1 LRQIEL
7 ARKRH
12 EIESRYNKEQQAATK
27 IQTAFRHYRHRQD
40 LKQQE
45 YDISLPFYSN
55 KNLFSISFRHS
66 NDE

>member
-55 KNLFSISFRHS
+55 
-66 NDE
+66 